1 MGRTRNLETI
11 SDFQRALR
19 QGYGLGSGKDY
30 KPWLRVQDVK
40 SKGKRSAIHGLKT
53 DRTHH
58 LLSSGESE
66 LFYLVEFANSVTDI
80 REQFPI
86 FPLTYTQ
93 KVAELIGVE
102 HPKHPISK
110 DPVIITTDV
119 LLTKQS
125 GSTQNTS
132 FHAISVKRD
141 SFLDDIRAV
150 EKQDLERVCWELLG
164 VPFNLYVGNELS
176 ITKSANIAWA
186 TSPLRDGRCH
196 FDRDQI
202 ITALNLISVGRF
214 YLADLHEKFDKSQVS
229 DNCDDLV
236 RFLIAK
242 QYISVDMDY
251 KIPEQ
256 GIVDIQNVISLN
268 DKVATNEAS

>member
-1 MGRTRNLETI
+1 MGKTRNLETI

-30 KPWLRVQDVK
+30 KPWLRIQDVK

-58 LLSSGESE
+58 LLSSGEAE
-66 LFYLVEFANSVTDI
+66 LFYLVEFANSVVDI

-102 HPKHPISK
+102 HPKHPVSK
-110 DPVIITTDV
+110 DPIIITTDV
-119 LLTKQS
+119 LLTKRS
-125 GSTQNTS
+125 GNTQNTS
-132 FHAISVKRD
+132 FHAISVKLD
-141 SFLDDIRAV
+141 SFLKDSRAV

-164 VPFNLYVGNELS
+164 VPFSLYVSNEKS
-176 ITKSANIAWA
+176 MTKSANITWA
-186 TSPLRDGRCH
+186 TAPLRDGSCH
-196 FDRDQI
+196 FDSDQI

-214 YLADLHEKFDKSQVS
+214 YLADLHEKFENNQVA

-236 RFLIAK
+236 RFLIARR
-242 QYISVDMDY
+242 YISVDLDY
-251 KIPEQ
+251 RIPEQ
-256 GIVDIQNVISLN
+256 GIVDIQNVVRLN
-268 DKVATNEAS
+268 GKVAINEAS